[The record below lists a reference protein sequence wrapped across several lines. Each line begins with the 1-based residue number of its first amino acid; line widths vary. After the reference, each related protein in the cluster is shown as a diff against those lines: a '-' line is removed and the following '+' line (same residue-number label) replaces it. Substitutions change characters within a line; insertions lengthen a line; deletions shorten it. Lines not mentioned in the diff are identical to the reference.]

1 MGPLPKEKLLGQ
13 RLVWFP
19 TDTSLFVYTAK
30 APSYFLQSPFQ
41 TFCTFVS
48 LLFCSDAL
56 PACMTKWFL
65 WGVFVHIVIAFL
77 CYVALLV
84 YSWFQWSQ
92 GWQETHLDLLSATH
106 VHFFSTVWECPL
118 SSSQWKLLTSACND
132 IFPRFQ
138 MHKVQSIWK
147 RDDDCFSEFTSYP
160 CVSPAKDNPLEKKH
174 ANILSIKFWEQKA
187 QNVQI
192 CHWEWWSD

>member
-118 SSSQWKLLTSACND
+118 SSSQWKLLTSACMTFSPDSRCTRSKVYEKEMMIVLVSLLVTPVCLLPRTILWRKNMQ
-132 IFPRFQ
+132 IF
-138 MHKVQSIWK
+138 
-147 RDDDCFSEFTSYP
+147 
-160 CVSPAKDNPLEKKH
+160 
-174 ANILSIKFWEQKA
+174 
-187 QNVQI
+187 
-192 CHWEWWSD
+192 